1 RAAADPAGRH
11 RLTSPRLAQPHPPAQ
26 TFRHVAATLLSTLED
41 SMGMLGSASDEK
53 LIARAVQGAG
63 GAWLAL
69 VRRYERRVYNYAL
82 RMVGHPDDAADLM
95 QEIFMGVYRNLPGY
109 RGDGSFPAW
118 LFRIAS
124 FRCTDYLRRRRLH
137 TVFDEEDGSAV
148 SPNDPE
154 ISLLATHA
162 NRGIAAALSTLPA
175 EQRHVVELKF
185 FQGFTF
191 EDIAA
196 QLGISPNTAKT
207 RLYAA

>member
-1 RAAADPAGRH
+1 MPG
-11 RLTSPRLAQPHPPAQ
+11 T
-26 TFRHVAATLLSTLED
+26 
-41 SMGMLGSASDEK
+41 ASDEK
-53 LIARAVQGAG
+53 IIARALQGAR
-63 GAWLAL
+63 GAWLEL

-109 RGDGSFPAW
+109 RGDGAFPAW

-137 TVFDEEDGSAV
+137 VPFDEDDGHTTGG
-148 SPNDPE
+148 NDPE
-154 ISLLATHA
+154 VSVLATHA
-162 NRGIAAALSTLPA
+162 NREIAAALATLPP

-207 RLYAA
+207 RLYTALKKLRHHEELRDAL